1 MFGRIIYTIFDISS
15 NCLIFIGG
23 SCKLITQIIVGA
35 PKNNQFWKLRSTHGR
50 DKIFSTANDLWI
62 AATEYFQWCDDH
74 PWIKNEQKK
83 GSQKIDVLE
92 LLAVAKKENLD
103 INDLLHDS
111 MSGIIEI
118 PTARPYTLTAL
129 CLYLGVNTKY
139 FSDFKKNLKEGDEDF
154 SEVVTRIEET
164 IYSQKFEGAAVGAF
178 NANIIAR
185 DLGLS
190 DKKELDHTTKGESIN
205 KLSDLS
211 NLSNDEL
218 EQLKSIHEKLSNS

>member
-35 PKNNQFWKLRSTHGR
+35 PKNNQFWKLRSKHGR
-50 DKIFSTANDLWI
+50 DKLFETADLLWEV
-62 AATEYFQWCDDH
+62 ACEYFQWCDDN
-74 PWIKNEQKK
+74 PWIKNEAIK
-83 GSQKIDVLE
+83 
-92 LLAVAKKENLD
+92 
-103 INDLLHDS
+103 
-111 MSGIIEI
+111 SGDFAGQIVKV
-118 PTARPYTLTAL
+118 PTSRPYTITAL

-139 FSDFKKNLKEGDEDF
+139 FSDFKKSLKEDDQDF

-205 KLSDLS
+205 LISLG
-211 NLSNDEL
+211 NGNPITET
-218 EQLKSIHEKLSNS
+218 E